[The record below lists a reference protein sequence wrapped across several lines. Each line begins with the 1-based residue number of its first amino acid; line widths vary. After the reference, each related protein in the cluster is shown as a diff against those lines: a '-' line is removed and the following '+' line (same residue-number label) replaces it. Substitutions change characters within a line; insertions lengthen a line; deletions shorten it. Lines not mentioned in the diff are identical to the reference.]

1 MPTAINANWWRIG
14 AGAASNTGENLAE
27 DSDVPVLDVM
37 QTTRAI
43 TA

>member
-1 MPTAINANWWRIG
+1 MPTAISANWWRIG
-14 AGAASNTGENLAE
+14 AGAASNTAENLAE
-27 DSDVPVLDVM
+27 DSYVPVLDVM